1 MQKLFNTAQN
11 ALNESSSTMEKLRQ
25 LSKESHSTPTSPKAI
40 RANSKLS
47 SSSSW
52 SYNGEEK
59 HMSNFLQ
66 KMKEA
71 VADTFQSAA

>member
-11 ALNESSSTMEKLRQ
+11 ALNESSNTIEKLRQ
-25 LSKESHSTPTSPKAI
+25 LSKESQSVPSSPKAM
-40 RANSKLS
+40 RANVKMST
-47 SSSSW
+47 SSSW
-52 SYNGEEK
+52 SYGEEK
-59 HMSNFLQ
+59 NMVTFLQ